1 MTTFDRFQG
10 DPRLVIDED
19 GSTISV
25 KGGQPVMDQGLEN
38 VPLIDLF
45 TAPDWWGN
53 FLYPDTTQHIGSD
66 FEKVAREAATLEG
79 INNTES
85 AAKRATQH
93 MIDEGLASDVLV
105 SAKNPSGSRV
115 DVGMIIQPPGR
126 DLVALLVTKHGSNW
140 VAQLQDPANERL

>member
-1 MTTFDRFQG
+1 MTFDRFQG
-10 DPRLVIDED
+10 DPRLVIDDD

-53 FLYPDTTQHIGSD
+53 ALFQNTTQQIGSD
-66 FEKVAREAATLEG
+66 FEEVAREAATLQG
-79 INNTES
+79 LNNTEA

-93 MIDEGLASDVLV
+93 MVDEGLASDVQV
-105 SAKNPSGSRV
+105 SARNPSGGRV
-115 DVGMIIQPPGR
+115 EIGLLIQPPGR
-126 DLVALLVTKHGSNW
+126 DLLALLATKHGSNW
-140 VAQLQDPANERL
+140 TAQLANPASERL